1 MSIKDNKLRV
11 IVLAHIN
18 RMWSLRF
25 TEDEKMFFKDTIV
38 ECEKSLAHIK
48 RK

>member
-1 MSIKDNKLRV
+1 MSIKDSQLRV
-11 IVLAHIN
+11 IVLAKTD

-25 TEDEKMFFKDTIV
+25 TEDERMFFKDTIV
-38 ECEKSLAHIK
+38 ECEKSLMHIK